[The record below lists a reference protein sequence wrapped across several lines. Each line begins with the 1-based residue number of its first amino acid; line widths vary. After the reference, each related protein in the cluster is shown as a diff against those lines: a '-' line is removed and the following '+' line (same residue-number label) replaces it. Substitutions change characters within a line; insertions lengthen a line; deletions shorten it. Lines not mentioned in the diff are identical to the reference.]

1 MIIFIKTRKNNTIIK
16 IEIKV
21 WRRANMDEKK
31 FAIKET
37 VSAEE
42 VKMLRKKLGL
52 TQRDFAGLLGC
63 SKPTVER
70 LEREGTVTKGP
81 MALLMTLLDRDA
93 EYIQTLMIP
102 PRELPVRIWYMYK
115 DTPCTLIDVDEMQKI
130 VHIRNYVDN
139 IQFRAFGIKEN
150 PTIEDYNEFLESRCF
165 PRTRDKM
172 KLILRELNVP
182 FYQPMM
188 IIEKTEGR
196 MAEDDFWIRIER

>member
-1 MIIFIKTRKNNTIIK
+1 MIIFIETRKNNTIIK

-81 MALLMTLLDRDA
+81 MALLMKLLDRDA
-93 EYIQTLMIP
+93 EYIQTL
-102 PRELPVRIWYMYK
+102 K

-139 IQFRAFGIKEN
+139 IQFRAFGIKED

-172 KLILRELNVP
+172 KLVLRDLGIP
-182 FYQPMM
+182 FYDPYL
-188 IIEKTEGR
+188 IIQKTEGR